1 MSHMYFKI
9 THLNSVYCRQLL
21 GSIIETKK
29 YNQQLLSVMKILE
42 NPKIK
47 VLKCNESSKTK

>member
-1 MSHMYFKI
+1 MYFKI